1 MSATE
6 QSAIQLAASI
16 VERYQVTALFPLI
29 DSCRTFARNDSI
41 NVAVLGRFKAGKSSF
56 LNHLL
61 GVNLL
66 PVGAIPVTSVI
77 TEIGY
82 GPTEQVRIQHVDG
95 SSMTIGLEDIRDY
108 VDEARN
114 PENHKRVT
122 LVQIELPSLAG
133 LRGVRFI
140 DTPGLESV
148 LAHNT
153 ETSQA
158 WLPNVGLALV
168 AVAIDPPLSQSD
180 IELIR
185 DLQRYTPHVSVLLTK
200 VDLLD
205 DPERTEVQEYV
216 ASQLNRRLHIPI
228 PVFPYS
234 VRPGYEHLRQDLQH
248 VLLTP
253 AVAEAGIHRESILA
267 RKTETLLRE
276 CSDYLMV
283 ALRAAETIDSDRRT
297 LKDRI
302 VGEKQSF
309 DETTLAV
316 RLIVRNAS
324 ANTRARNENILKED
338 EPKVRDT
345 LLEAFNQRFPQW
357 TASLKTAAIQ
367 FEEWLQP
374 AMAAE
379 MWRVSSQR
387 QSGFIEPAQ
396 KVERQLTQ
404 VLQDFRNRISE
415 RSMAVLDVP
424 LRTSELDLRIRQP
437 QSPDIRIGKI
447 FDRNWELLSFAIPM
461 SLIKGLL
468 KGHFVRKIEDAA
480 FKNLSRLAF
489 QWEESVNP
497 ALAEL
502 EREATRRVAEL
513 IATIE
518 HLLRSGPNL
527 TEPIRQDLD
536 RLHHAIR
543 LLN

>member
-1 MSATE
+1 
-6 QSAIQLAASI
+6 
-16 VERYQVTALFPLI
+16 
-29 DSCRTFARNDSI
+29 
-41 NVAVLGRFKAGKSSF
+41 
-56 LNHLL
+56 
-61 GVNLL
+61 
-66 PVGAIPVTSVI
+66 
-77 TEIGY
+77 
-82 GPTEQVRIQHVDG
+82 
-95 SSMTIGLEDIRDY
+95 
-108 VDEARN
+108 
-114 PENHKRVT
+114 
-122 LVQIELPSLAG
+122 
-133 LRGVRFI
+133 
-140 DTPGLESV
+140 
-148 LAHNT
+148 
-153 ETSQA
+153 
-158 WLPNVGLALV
+158 
-168 AVAIDPPLSQSD
+168 
-180 IELIR
+180 
-185 DLQRYTPHVSVLLTK
+185 
-200 VDLLD
+200 
-205 DPERTEVQEYV
+205 
-216 ASQLNRRLHIPI
+216 
-228 PVFPYS
+228 
-234 VRPGYEHLRQDLQH
+234 
-248 VLLTP
+248 
-253 AVAEAGIHRESILA
+253 
-267 RKTETLLRE
+267 
-276 CSDYLMV
+276 
-283 ALRAAETIDSDRRT
+283 
-297 LKDRI
+297 
-302 VGEKQSF
+302 KQSF

-489 QWEESVNP
+489 QWEE
-497 ALAEL
+497 
-502 EREATRRVAEL
+502 
-513 IATIE
+513 
-518 HLLRSGPNL
+518 
-527 TEPIRQDLD
+527 
-536 RLHHAIR
+536 
-543 LLN
+543 